1 MRPISTLGSP
11 RFCQLPHRSDP
22 ISKDLHVR
30 PISTL
35 GSLRF
40 CPLSRCSDPRI
51 VEILPTLAMLG
62 SVGQCPCSRGRLA
75 GNAHARV
82 DFCLCH
88 RGQCPCSHGARE
100 GSLPRE
106 CPCSRGG
113 RGVGRGALGTPVA
126 QSNAHARVHLS
137 LQLFGGLGAN
147 LTLPTEGRTAP
158 TPRRRKF
165 REPRR

>member
-1 MRPISTLGSP
+1 MSDLR
-11 RFCQLPHRSDP
+11 RS
-22 ISKDLHVR
+22 SHASDL
-30 PISTL
+30 
-35 GSLRF
+35 
-40 CPLSRCSDPRI
+40 DPRI
-51 VEILPTLAMLG
+51 AEILPTAASLGSDLKRSSRASDLDPRIAEILPTAAMLG
-62 SVGQCPCSRGRLA
+62 SAEQCPCSRGRLS

-106 CPCSRGG
+106 CPCSRRG
-113 RGVGRGALGTPVA
+113 RGVWRGAEGTPVA
-126 QSNAHARVHLS
+126 RSNAHARVHLS
-137 LQLFGGLGAN
+137 LQLVGGLGAN

>member
-22 ISKDLHVR
+22 ISKDLHVC

-35 GSLRF
+35 GSLRS

-88 RGQCPCSHGARE
+88 SGQCPCSHGARE

-126 QSNAHARVHLS
+126 
-137 LQLFGGLGAN
+137 GAMPM
-147 LTLPTEGRTAP
+147 LCLLYTSPS
-158 TPRRRKF
+158 PRDQRGSRM
-165 REPRR
+165 PSSA

>member
-40 CPLSRCSDPRI
+40 CPLSRCSGPRI

-62 SVGQCPCSRGRLA
+62 SVGQCPCSRGRLS

-82 DFCLCH
+82 DFGLCH

-113 RGVGRGALGTPVA
+113 RGVGPGAPGTPVA
-126 QSNAHARVHLS
+126 QSNAHARVSSDLPTCRR
-137 LQLFGGLGAN
+137 FGGE
-147 LTLPTEGRTAP
+147 PYSP
-158 TPRRRKF
+158 HRRSNRPHTSQAKV
-165 REPRR
+165 

>member
-62 SVGQCPCSRGRLA
+62 SVGQCPCSRGRLS

-88 RGQCPCSHGARE
+88 SGQCPCSHGARG

-106 CPCSRGG
+106 CPCSRRG
-113 RGVGRGALGTPVA
+113 RGVGRGAPGNARGL
-126 QSNAHARVHLS
+126 SNAHARVHPGPGT
-137 LQLFGGLGAN
+137 FRRVGGE
-147 LTLPTEGRTAP
+147 PYSP
-158 TPRRRKF
+158 HRRSNRPHTSQAKV
-165 REPRR
+165 